1 LSLFL
6 TTQPGWAFASLA
18 ELRQRG
24 VGGYVPFYHRDS
36 SLVAPLSPGAAEA
49 VLPLSTPADAW
60 GLLLEAEADR
70 TRGDGPDA
78 TVRLGRLLT
87 PRRLRAEAARWLD
100 LSTPGRYSVGSEVWG
115 ETAHHR
121 GALRD
126 LVREALREAL
136 PGWQGVPSG
145 TDSPRDVRFLCKAD
159 ARAALIGVRLASNL
173 RPGKGG
179 RPGALREHLAC
190 GLLVLAGAGP
200 DTAVLD
206 PFMGSGT
213 ILRAAWRR
221 YGVRTC
227 LGYEVDGEALRL
239 ARRAVRAPDTRLFH
253 ASFEACRP
261 GRLPPGTRLVSNLP
275 FGVRYREVPT
285 ARLVPFLARCRGQV
299 EAAVLLL
306 GREQGGAVADAL
318 GLGRK
323 NVLVLGQPASVVHSP
338 LREAALPAVASR
350 AGVRS

>member
-6 TTQPGWAFASLA
+6 TTQPWWAFASLT

-36 SLVAPLSPGAAEA
+36 SLVAPLTPGAAEA
-49 VLPLSTPADAW
+49 VLPLWTPADVW
-60 GLLLEAEADR
+60 GLLLEAEADPA
-70 TRGDGPDA
+70 RGDGPDA
-78 TVRLGRLLT
+78 TTRLGRLLT

-100 LSTPGRYSVGSEVWG
+100 VSTPRRYSVGSEVWG
-115 ETAHHR
+115 ETALHR

-126 LVREALREAL
+126 LVQEALRGAL

-159 ARAALIGVRLASNL
+159 ARAALLGVRLASNL

-206 PFMGSGT
+206 PFAGSGT

-227 LGYEVDGEALRL
+227 VGYEVDGEALYL

-261 GRLPPGTRLVSNLP
+261 ERLPAGTRLVSNLP

-285 ARLVPFLARCRGQV
+285 SRLVPFLARCRGHV
-299 EAAVLLL
+299 EAVVLLL

-338 LREAALPAVASR
+338 LGEAVLPPAAPR

>member
-36 SLVAPLSPGAAEA
+36 SLVAPLTPGAAEA
-49 VLPLSTPADAW
+49 VLPLWTPADVW

-70 TRGDGPDA
+70 VRGDGPDA

-87 PRRLRAEAARWLD
+87 PRRLRAEVARWLD
-100 LSTPGRYSVGSEVWG
+100 LSTPGRYSVGGEVWG
-115 ETAHHR
+115 ETALHR

-159 ARAALIGVRLASNL
+159 ARAALLGVRLASNL

-206 PFMGSGT
+206 
-213 ILRAAWRR
+213 
-221 YGVRTC
+221 GVRTC

-253 ASFEACRP
+253 ASFEASRP

-299 EAAVLLL
+299 EAVVLLL

-338 LREAALPAVASR
+338 LREAVPAVASR